1 MELFVKMALQAWDV
15 QIKRTEKL
23 INSLSDEQLLQ
34 EVAPG
39 RNRGI
44 YLLGHLIAVHDAML
58 PLFSLGEKLYPE
70 LEEPFIKN
78 PDSAGFKM
86 PAIKDLRERWTA
98 IHSKLSEAF
107 NAMTAEQ
114 WLQRHTAMTDEDLQ
128 REPHR
133 NKLSVLMSRTCCL
146 PPGSANVYPPRLK
159 TKRHKKSLTYLM

>member
-1 MELFVKMALQAWDV
+1 MELFVKMALQAWDA

-58 PLFSLGEKLYPE
+58 PLLGLEEKLYPE

-78 PDSAGFKM
+78 PDNVDVVVTS
-86 PAIKDLRERWTA
+86 IKDLRERWTI
-98 IHSKLSEAF
+98 IHGKLSEAF
-107 NAMTAEQ
+107 NAMSAEQ
-114 WLQRHTAMTDEDLQ
+114 WLQRHNAMTDEDLQ

-133 NKLSVLMSRTCCL
+133 NKLSVLMSRTSHVAYHL
-146 PPGSANVYPPRLK
+146 GQ
-159 TKRHKKSLTYLM
+159 LMFIRRD

>member
-1 MELFVKMALQAWDV
+1 
-15 QIKRTEKL
+15 
-23 INSLSDEQLLQ
+23 
-34 EVAPG
+34 
-39 RNRGI
+39 
-44 YLLGHLIAVHDAML
+44 ML

-133 NKLSVLMSRTCCL
+133 NKLSVLMSRTSHVAYHL
-146 PPGSANVYPPRLK
+146 GQ
-159 TKRHKKSLTYLM
+159 LMFIRRD

>member
-1 MELFVKMALQAWDV
+1 MKNFKTTTNMELFVKMALQAWDV

-78 PDSAGFKM
+78 PDNVDLVVTSV
-86 PAIKDLRERWTA
+86 KDLRERWTT

-107 NAMTAEQ
+107 NAMSAEQ
-114 WLQRHTAMTDEDLQ
+114 WFQRHNTMTDEDLQ

-133 NKLSVLMSRTCCL
+133 NKLSVLMNRTSHVAYHL
-146 PPGSANVYPPRLK
+146 GQLMFI
-159 TKRHKKSLTYLM
+159 RHD